1 MTKQEMLYE
10 QYNDALF
17 RLVLHS
23 IRGSST
29 RRKTR
34 R

>member
-10 QYNDALF
+10 QYNDAL
-17 RLVLHS
+17 LHS
-23 IRGSST
+23 IRDSST

-34 R
+34 L